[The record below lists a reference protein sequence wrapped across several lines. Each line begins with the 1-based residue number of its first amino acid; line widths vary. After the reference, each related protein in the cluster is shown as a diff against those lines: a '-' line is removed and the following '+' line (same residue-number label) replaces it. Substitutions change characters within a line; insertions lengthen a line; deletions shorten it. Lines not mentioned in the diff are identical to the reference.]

1 MPACMTTSIWP
12 SAAMARTVA
21 RGRTYDHE
29 VLCRAAGATNAAITT
44 SARAASQTGKKR
56 AAETAL
62 ETNARPGAINRS
74 TLPGRTTVMG

>member
-1 MPACMTTSIWP
+1 
-12 SAAMARTVA
+12 
-21 RGRTYDHE
+21 
-29 VLCRAAGATNAAITT
+29 VLCKAAGATNAAITT